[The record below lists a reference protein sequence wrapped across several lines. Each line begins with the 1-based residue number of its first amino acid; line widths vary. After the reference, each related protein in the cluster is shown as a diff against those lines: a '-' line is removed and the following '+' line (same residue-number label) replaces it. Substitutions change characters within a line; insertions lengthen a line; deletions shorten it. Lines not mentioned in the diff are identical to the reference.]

1 MSRANTYHRE
11 RSITKRCGSLAVVY
25 RPIAEL
31 KLDPDNPRLHSLQ
44 QIQKIERSIRTFGF
58 LFPVLTNSD
67 GQVIAG
73 HGRILA
79 AQGMGMNEVP
89 VIMVDHLTET
99 QARALAITDN
109 RLTEIGTWD
118 GRLLAQQLKAL
129 SEVELN
135 FDVEVT
141 GFGMTEIDLMI
152 EGLEPAIQGGQD
164 PGDVLPEVSEQVP
177 VSRTADVWTLDR
189 HRVVCNDALEES
201 SFALLLQSRQAAM
214 VFADPPY
221 NVPIDGHATGLG
233 RIQHR
238 EFQMASGEMTAR
250 EFRNFLSQVFDNLA
264 DYSSDGSL
272 HYLCM
277 DWRHMAELLAAG
289 RHAYSKLMNVCI
301 WTKDNAGMGTFY
313 RSQHEMVF
321 VFKNGHGI
329 HRNNVQLGQFG
340 RYRSNVWRYPGVNSF
355 SRKTDEGNLLELH
368 PTVKPVAL
376 VADAILDCTA
386 RKDIVLDPFLG
397 SGTTII
403 AAERTGRTC
412 YGIEMDPLYV
422 DTAIRRWQKF
432 TGGCAVHAQSGK
444 TFNELQQEVRNG

>member
-11 RSITKRCGSLAVVY
+11 PLIIQRCGSLAIVY

-31 KLDPDNPRLHSLQ
+31 KLDPDNPRIHTPI
-44 QIQKIERSIRTFGF
+44 QIRKIQRSIRTFGF

-73 HGRILA
+73 HGRIQA
-79 AQGMGMNEVP
+79 AQGIGMNEVP

-109 RLTEIGTWD
+109 RLTEIGSWD

-152 EGLEPAIQGGQD
+152 EGLEPAHQGGQD
-164 PGDVLPEVSEQVP
+164 PADVLPEVSEQVP

-189 HRVVCNDALEES
+189 HRVVCSDALEES
-201 SFALLLQSRQAAM
+201 NYALLLQGRQAAM

-221 NVPIDGHATGLG
+221 NVPIEGHVTGLG

-238 EFQMASGEMTAR
+238 EFDMASGEMTAR

-264 DYSSDGSL
+264 EYSRDGSL

-277 DWRHMAELLAAG
+277 DWRHMGELLAAG
-289 RHAYSKLMNVCI
+289 HHVFSKLMNVCI
-301 WTKDNAGMGTFY
+301 WTKDNAGMGSFY

-368 PTVKPVAL
+368 PTVKPVSL
-376 VADAILDCTA
+376 VADAILDCTM
-386 RKDIVLDPFLG
+386 RNELVLDPFVG

-432 TGGCAVHAQSGK
+432 TGGCAVHVRNGK
-444 TFNELQQEVRNG
+444 TFNELEQEVRNG